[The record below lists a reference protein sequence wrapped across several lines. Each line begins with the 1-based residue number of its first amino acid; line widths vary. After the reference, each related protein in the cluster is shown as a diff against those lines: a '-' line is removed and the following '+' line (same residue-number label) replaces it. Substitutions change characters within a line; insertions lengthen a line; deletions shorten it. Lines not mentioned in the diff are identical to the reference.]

1 MSIQYKMVGMTDN
14 VNPAEN
20 KKTGFY
26 PTVVRRKTIGIAE
39 LAEMASEHCSMNNF
53 ELEMVTK
60 VLLQAIKIELLNSN
74 HVCLEG
80 FGTFSLKAGSRIVQN
95 PNELRS
101 ESIYVKKVAFK
112 HSPILLNEMK
122 KATFEK
128 YSDK

>member
-14 VNPAEN
+14 VNLAEN

-26 PTVVRRKTIGIAE
+26 PTVVRRKTTGIAE
-39 LAEMASEHCSMNNF
+39 LAEMASENCSMNNF
-53 ELEMVTK
+53 ELEMAAK
-60 VLLQAIKIELLNSN
+60 ILLQTIKSELLKSN

-128 YSDK
+128 YSKK